1 VEERLTEHGGGEI
14 VRRNGQDKLIERIA
28 DVLALVRARIPGG
41 AREHVERFVQEHFRQ
56 VDPEELAARAPEDLY
71 GAAISHWTF
80 AARRPLGSARV
91 RVFNPTVEEHGW
103 QSTHT
108 IVQIVNDDMPFL
120 VDSVTMAVNRRGLTL
135 HHIVHPV
142 LPVNRD
148 VSGRLLGLVDVAA
161 ADSAGRESFMHIEVD
176 RLGDPADMEALAD
189 EISRALSDVR
199 AAVADWTT
207 MRGKVGAVL
216 AEIARRPPPLEQAEL
231 AEGRAFLEWVAD
243 NHFTFLGYR
252 CHDLVS
258 VDGEDVLRAVPGSG
272 LGLLRETEA
281 EKVSASF
288 AKLPP
293 RVREQARTPELV
305 VITKSTS
312 RSTVHRSGYLDYI
325 GVKRFDESGAVCGE
339 HRFLGLFTSTAYM
352 ATPGQI
358 PLLRRKVAAVLER
371 AGLAPQSHAG
381 KALVNI
387 LDSYPRDELFQIGV
401 DELYDIATGILR
413 LGERQRFR
421 LFVRPDR
428 FERFVSCLIYAPRET
443 YDTELR
449 RRWQVIL
456 ESAFAGDASEFNVFL
471 SESALAR
478 VLIMVRTHSGAIPD
492 YDVHEIER
500 QLAAA
505 ARRWEDDLKASLVEA
520 LGEARG
526 NVLYRNYGAAFP
538 AAYREDFAARG
549 AVPDIQMM
557 ARLTDANPLALNL
570 YRPPEA
576 AHGTLRFKLFHRGAP
591 LALSDSLP
599 MLERMGLR
607 VLEDRPY
614 RVHAKESPPV
624 WLHDFGL
631 SAGDDLDLEIDEID
645 EIFEDTFARVFRGE
659 IENDG
664 FNRLVLRAR
673 LSADEVT
680 VLRAY
685 ARYLHQV
692 GFGLSQAFIEQTLA
706 AHPALTRALVSLFRL
721 LHDPDHANDEAVA
734 ANAKAIE
741 DDLDRVENL
750 NEDRVLRQYLAL
762 IVATLRTN
770 WFIRDP
776 AGRRRPF
783 VSFKLDPAKVPGMPE
798 PRPMFEIFV
807 YSPRFEGVH
816 LRGGKV
822 ARGGL
827 RWSDRP
833 EDFRTEIL
841 GLVKAQMVKNTV
853 IVPVGSKGGFVLKK
867 APPPTNREAFLAEGV
882 ACYQDYLRGL
892 LDLTDNL
899 VGERVVPP
907 SHVRRHDPDDP
918 YLVVAADK
926 GTASFSDYAN
936 DISREYGFWLGDAFA
951 SGGSAGYDHKKMGIT
966 ARGAWESV
974 KRHFRELGIDTQKT
988 PFTVAGIGDMSGDVF
1003 GNGML
1008 LSEHVRL
1015 VAAFD
1020 HRHIFIDPTPDAA
1033 ASWQE
1038 RKRLFDLPRSSWADY
1053 NTELISS
1060 GGGVWPRTVK
1070 SVPISPEAR
1079 QALGVE
1085 AERLAPN
1092 ALINAI
1098 LKAPVDLLYNG
1109 GIGTYVKASDESHAD
1124 VGDRVN
1130 DGVRADGAELRCK
1143 VVGEGGNL
1151 GFTQRG
1157 RIEFALAGGRIC
1169 TDAIDNSAGVD
1180 TSDHEVNIKILLGLA
1195 IADGELTLKQRNAL
1209 LAEMTDE
1216 VAKLVLRDNY
1226 FQTQSLSVATRMGV
1240 KLLDAQT
1247 RFLRFLEKSGRLKRG
1262 LEFLP
1267 DDETI
1272 AERRARGIG
1281 LAAPELAVLLAYS
1294 KLWLYDE
1301 MLGSPLPDDPW
1312 VATAVERY
1320 FPGPLR
1326 ERCGA
1331 YVPRHP
1337 LRREIISTHT
1347 INSMVNRVGST
1358 FVHGMTEATGAR
1370 PHEIVRA
1377 YLLQREIF
1385 DYVPLWQ
1392 AIEALDNRVP
1402 DETQSAMLIEAGR
1415 LTVRAALWILRSKR
1429 LAEDMVATVAYF
1441 QPAARTLAASV
1452 YDLLDEP
1459 SRANVDAR
1467 AARYAANG
1475 VPEALARRVALLE
1488 NLFSVLDIVEIAGRH
1503 GRPVETVAS
1512 VYFRL
1517 SSVLGLQWLRERIA
1531 QLSGDGHWQALA
1543 RAAMRDDLSNLQRV
1557 LTAEVIA
1564 RAAGSA
1570 SPDDMIAT
1578 WQRENV
1584 GPIERAGQLLAE
1596 VGNAQAVDLP
1606 MLSVALRELR
1616 NLA

>member
-1 VEERLTEHGGGEI
+1 MRRHGQE
-14 VRRNGQDKLIERIA
+14 KLIERIA
-28 DVLALVRARIPGG
+28 DVLALVRSRIPGG
-41 AREHVERFVQEHFRQ
+41 EREHVARFVQEHYRQ

-71 GAAISHWTF
+71 GAAISHWNF
-80 AARRPLGSARV
+80 AARRPLGNARI

-108 IVQIVNDDMPFL
+108 VVQIVNDDMPFL

-135 HHIVHPV
+135 HHIIHPV
-142 LPVNRD
+142 LAVNRD
-148 VSGRLLGLVDVAA
+148 VGGRLLGLASDGN

-176 RLGDPADMEALAD
+176 RLGDAPDMDALAD
-189 EISRALSDVR
+189 EISKALSDVR

-216 AEIARRPPPLEQAEL
+216 AEIARRPPPLDPAEL
-231 AEGRAFLEWVAD
+231 AEGHAFLEWVAD

-258 VDGEDVLRAVPGSG
+258 VDGDDALRAIPGSG

-293 RVREQARTPELV
+293 RVREQARAPELLV
-305 VITKSTS
+305 VTKSTS

-352 ATPGQI
+352 ATPAQI
-358 PLLRRKVAAVLER
+358 PLLRQKVAAALQR

-401 DELYDIATGILR
+401 DELFEIATGILR

-421 LFVRPDR
+421 LFVRADR
-428 FERFVSCLIYAPRET
+428 FERFVSCLIYAPREN
-443 YDTELR
+443 YDTALR

-456 ESAFAGDASEFNVFL
+456 ESAFEGDASEFNAFL

-478 VLIMVRTHSGAIPD
+478 ILIMVRTHSGTVPD
-492 YDVHEIER
+492 HDVHEIER

-526 NVLYRNYGAAFP
+526 NVLYRQYGAAFP
-538 AAYREDFAARG
+538 ASYREDFAARS

-557 ARLTDANPLALNL
+557 SRLTDANPLALNL

-576 AHGTLRFKLFHRGAP
+576 APGTLRFKLFHRGAP

-614 RVHAKESPPV
+614 RVHAQESAPV

-631 SAGDDLDLEIDEID
+631 SAGDDIDLEIDAID

-685 ARYLHQV
+685 ARYLHQL

-706 AHPALTRALVSLFRL
+706 AHPALTRALAGLFRL

-734 ANAKAIE
+734 ASAKSIE
-741 DDLDRVENL
+741 DGLEQVENL

-770 WFIRDP
+770 WFARDP
-776 AGRRRPF
+776 AGRRRPC

-798 PRPMFEIFV
+798 PKPMFEIFV

-899 VGERVVPP
+899 AGERIVPP
-907 SHVRRHDPDDP
+907 PHVRRHDPDDP

-936 DISREYGFWLGDAFA
+936 EIAREYGFWLGDAFA

-974 KRHFRELGIDTQKT
+974 KRHFRELGIDTQTT

-1008 LSEHVRL
+1008 LSEHIRL
-1015 VAAFD
+1015 AAAFD
-1020 HRHIFIDPTPDAA
+1020 HRHVFIDPMPDAA
-1033 ASWQE
+1033 ASWRE

-1053 NTELISS
+1053 NTELISA
-1060 GGGVWPRTVK
+1060 GGGVWPRSAK
-1070 SVPISPEAR
+1070 SIPISPEAR
-1079 QALGVE
+1079 QALGIE
-1085 AERLAPN
+1085 ADRLAPSALVN
-1092 ALINAI
+1092 AL

-1109 GIGTYVKASDESHAD
+1109 GIGTYVKASDESHAE

-1157 RIEFALAGGRIC
+1157 RIEFAQRGGRIC

-1195 IADGELTLKQRNAL
+1195 IADGELTGKQRNTL

-1226 FQTQSLSVATRMGV
+1226 FQTQSLSIATRMGV

-1247 RFLRFLEKSGRLKRG
+1247 RFIRLLEKSGRLKRA

-1267 DDETI
+1267 DDEAI

-1281 LAAPELAVLLAYS
+1281 LTTPELAVLLAYS

-1301 MLGSPLPDDPW
+1301 MLASSLPDDPW

-1347 INSMVNRVGST
+1347 INSMINRVGST
-1358 FVHGMTEATGAR
+1358 FVHGMMEATGAR
-1370 PHEIVRA
+1370 PHDIVRA

-1392 AIEALDNRVP
+1392 SIEALDNRVP
-1402 DETQSAMLIEAGR
+1402 DEAQSALLVEAGR
-1415 LTVRAALWILRSKR
+1415 LTVRATLWLLRSKR
-1429 LAEDMVATVAYF
+1429 MPDDMAATIAHF
-1441 QPAARTLAASV
+1441 QPAARSLAASLP
-1452 YDLLDEP
+1452 DLLDDP

-1467 AARYAANG
+1467 AARYAASG
-1475 VPEALARRVALLE
+1475 APETLARQVASLD

-1517 SSVLGLQWLRERIA
+1517 SSVLGLQWLRERIG

-1564 RAAGSA
+1564 GADGAAA
-1570 SPDDMIAT
+1570 PEDMIAA
-1578 WQRENV
+1578 WQRENA

-1596 VGNAQAVDLP
+1596 VGNAQSVDLP